1 MEREN
6 RSILLKNKKN
16 LGGVKLKQL
25 GAKISIEFPGSL
37 SKKSHMTGI
46 YSRPLA
52 EENVDR
58 YTCCPGSDFWDKPVT
73 KDTEQ
78 YTGRRLHQD
87 FDQESKRCSANIWFL

>member
-1 MEREN
+1 MEKRHRRKARKEAGELVMEREN

-58 YTCCPGSDFWDKPVT
+58 YTCCPGSDF
-73 KDTEQ
+73 
-78 YTGRRLHQD
+78 
-87 FDQESKRCSANIWFL
+87 